1 MKTKLYV
8 VCLLSAANIFAHAAL
23 YTYGGVAAA
32 IPDNDVFG
40 LSQSQTLSGL
50 STSITAMTLN
60 FTLAGGLITDLTTAS
75 LRLGNLPE
83 STFVDLTPS
92 MSGSLSTPV
101 TFTVDVSSSYSGQ
114 DPNNTWTLFFAD
126 TSPGGQTTLEG
137 WSLDI
142 TAVPEPVSKALI
154 IFIALL
160 FTLSSF
166 RFVWRKYRFS
176 CEEEFLKG

>member
-1 MKTKLYV
+1 MKSKLYV
-8 VCLLSAANIFAHAAL
+8 LSVLSAASFSAHAAL
-23 YTYGGVAAA
+23 YTYSGTAAA

-50 STSITAMTLN
+50 STSITAVTLN
-60 FTLAGGLITDLTTAS
+60 FTLAGGLITDLTTAT
-75 LRLGNLPE
+75 LRLGNLPG

-92 MSGSLSTPV
+92 MSGSLSAPV
-101 TFTVDVSSSYSGQ
+101 TFTVDVSSSFSGQ

-160 FTLSSF
+160 FMLSSF
-166 RFVWRKYRFS
+166 RFVWRKYRI
-176 CEEEFLKG
+176 CCNEQLLKG